1 MYSILHVLYNKEPA
15 WGIFVLEISFL
26 FHRQQN
32 TCTNKFRKGTS
43 YVCMCFRGA
52 SWYRQIPAPNM
63 EPPNAQ
69 LWTMTN
75 ATEIIID
82 LEATGLGIGT
92 NYLAPLTLTF
102 QFDLLLKS
110 FCFGHYFW
118 MMRAR
123 LSLTNLFFLWKS
135 RLFYG

>member
-1 MYSILHVLYNKEPA
+1 MGHICFWNIIFILQATEYKKN
-15 WGIFVLEISFL
+15 
-26 FHRQQN
+26 
-32 TCTNKFRKGTS
+32 FRKGTS

-92 NYLAPLTLTF
+92 NYFAPLTLTF
-102 QFDLLLKS
+102 QFDLFLKN

-123 LSLTNLFFLWKS
+123 AVIYKLVLLVKVKTFLWVKFLTVWPWS
-135 RLFYG
+135 